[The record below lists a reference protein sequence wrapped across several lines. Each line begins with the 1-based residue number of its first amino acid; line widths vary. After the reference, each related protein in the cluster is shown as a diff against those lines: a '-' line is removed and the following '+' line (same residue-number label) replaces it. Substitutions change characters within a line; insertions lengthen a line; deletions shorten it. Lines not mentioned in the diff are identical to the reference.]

1 MIRGVLLG
9 ALLLALIGL
18 LYTLQRSND
27 VAITPAPEPNALPRY
42 TLTNAV
48 LTRYDTDGR
57 PALRGHA
64 QTLDYYDDESA
75 HAENLQLDLLSTAR
89 APWRATAPSGM
100 LPAHSHRFL
109 LEGNVVAE
117 GRWPDN
123 NEALTIRTEQLWV
136 DPDQHSLQTDRPVT
150 LTGAT
155 RDGSAVGVKANWVEQ
170 NMELLNDVKMH
181 YEAKR

>member
-27 VAITPAPEPNALPRY
+27 VAITPAAEQNALPRY

-48 LTRYDTDGR
+48 LTRYDANGR

-75 HAENLQLDLLSTAR
+75 HAENLQLDLLSDTH
-89 APWRATAPSGM
+89 APWQATAPSGM

-109 LEGNVVAE
+109 LEGEVVAV

-123 NEALTIRTEQLWV
+123 NEPLTIRTEQLWV
-136 DPDQHSLQTDRPVT
+136 DPDLHHLQTERAVT
-150 LTGAT
+150 LTSAS
-155 RDGSAVGVKANWVEQ
+155 RDGSAVGMNAGWVDQ